1 MYAGSATPY
10 APYKSGEGTAS
21 CAPTQ
26 RFTVPPKPRLNMY
39 GPYLFKRGFGGT
51 LRRWVGAHDA
61 VPRSLAYR
69 AYLLAEPA
77 YTAALRLAGR
87 LRG

>member
-1 MYAGSATPY
+1 
-10 APYKSGEGTAS
+10 
-21 CAPTQ
+21 
-26 RFTVPPKPRLNMY
+26 MY

-51 LRRWVGAHDA
+51 VRRWVGAHDA

-77 YTAALRLAGR
+77 YTTALRLAGR